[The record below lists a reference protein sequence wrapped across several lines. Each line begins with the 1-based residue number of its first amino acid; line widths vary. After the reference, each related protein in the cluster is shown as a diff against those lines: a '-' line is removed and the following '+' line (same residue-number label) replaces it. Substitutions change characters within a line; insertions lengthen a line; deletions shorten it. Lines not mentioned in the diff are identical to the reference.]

1 MRRTKCFLPIL
12 LMTAPLALAAG
23 PAPAAAKSEA
33 AVKVSKAAMDK
44 ALAKM
49 VADGRVVGASALVW
63 QNGKQVYFGATGLMD
78 REKAKPMTRDAIL
91 QIFSMTKPVT
101 GTALMQLWEKGLF
114 GLDDPLD
121 RYFPEFA
128 NMLVYTGKD
137 ASGAPRYVPATRKIT
152 IRDIMRHTA
161 GFAYGAG
168 DTPAHDAF
176 VKADPLNWNNSLP
189 EMAQKL
195 ASVPLLFDPGT
206 EWSYSAGVDLQAA
219 LVEKLSGQPFADY
232 VKQHIFDPLGMTET
246 GWRVPDSKAGRF
258 AASYDRKDDKLVQ
271 VGDIQ
276 NRSNNFLPHRLTPG
290 GHGLTST
297 IDDYMRF
304 ARMLLNQGELDGV
317 RILKPGTVRLM
328 STNQLDDRITKT
340 SWLTSK
346 GSVRF
351 GLDFAVRTK
360 QPQTP
365 AEPRGAVGEFF
376 WDGAETTQFFI
387 DPANNLAA
395 VLFVQVR
402 PFDVSLQP
410 ALRAAI
416 YGKDYL
422 GPKGD

>member
-1 MRRTKCFLPIL
+1 MKGI
-12 LMTAPLALAAG
+12 AAALAACTLLVSQ
-23 PAPAAAKSEA
+23 AVAAKDARLVLDTVRIDRTLKSFIA
-33 AVKVSKAAMDK
+33 S
-44 ALAKM
+44 
-49 VADGRVVGASALVW
+49 GRVVGAEVLIWKDGREAH
-63 QNGKQVYFGATGLMD
+63 FDAEGLAD
-78 REKAKPMTRDAIL
+78 RDAGRPFARDTQV
-91 QIFSMTKPVT
+91 QIYSMTKPVT
-101 GTALMQLWEKGLF
+101 GVALMQLWEKGLF

-128 NMLVYTGKD
+128 AMQVYAGKD
-137 ASGAPRYVPATRKIT
+137 ASGAARYVPASRKIT

-176 VKADPLNWNNSLP
+176 VQADPLNWNNSLR
-189 EMAQKL
+189 EMAHKL
-195 ASVPLLFDPGT
+195 AGVPLLFDPGS
-206 EWSYSAGVDLQAA
+206 EWSYSAGVDVQAA

-246 GWRVPDSKAGRF
+246 SWRVPDAKADRF
-258 AASYDRKDDKLVQ
+258 AASYERKGDKLVR

-290 GHGLTST
+290 GHGLAST

-304 ARMLLNQGELDGV
+304 ARMLLNGGQLDGK

-340 SWLTSK
+340 AWLTSK
-346 GSVRF
+346 GAVRF

-365 AEPRGAVGEFF
+365 AEPRGAVGEYF
-376 WDGAETTQFFI
+376 WDGAETTQFFV
-387 DPANNLAA
+387 DPANKLAA

-422 GPKGD
+422 GPEGD